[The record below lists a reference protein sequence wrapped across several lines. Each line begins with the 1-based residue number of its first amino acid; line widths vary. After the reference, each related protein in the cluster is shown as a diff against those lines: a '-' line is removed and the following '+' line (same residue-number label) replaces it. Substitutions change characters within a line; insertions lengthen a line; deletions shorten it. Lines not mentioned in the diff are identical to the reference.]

1 MFQRR
6 KARSASEQIRS
17 VVWPDRGFGRLLSYI
32 IQRVRRMPGSPTSI
46 AVGAAWGVAVSF
58 SPFIGLH
65 LFAGLALSYLTRG
78 NMLACLFGT
87 FVGNPWTFPLFFYL
101 DYALGTF
108 LLQLFG
114 STISLA
120 GVSFAEFIP
129 LFMAEPVALTGEVL
143 KQLIVGAVVLG
154 CIAWFAS
161 FGVVFWAVSGWRKHR
176 SARLAA
182 ARDRRRNPP
191 LNANTTVDD
200 KGVVAQ
206 RSGPNFGDSDS

>member
-32 IQRVRRMPGSPTSI
+32 VQRVRRMPGSPTSI

-65 LFAGLALSYLTRG
+65 LFVGLALSYLTRG

-87 FVGNPWTFPLFFYL
+87 IVGNPWTLPIFFYL

-114 STISLA
+114 SPTSLA
-120 GVSFAEFIP
+120 DTNLAEFIS
-129 LFMAEPVALTGEVL
+129 LFMAEPVALTGEVF
-143 KQLIVGAVVLG
+143 KQLVVGSLVLG
-154 CIAWFAS
+154 CVAWFAS
-161 FGVVFWAVSGWRKHR
+161 FGAVFWAVSGWRKHR
-176 SARLAA
+176 SIRLAA
-182 ARDRRRNPP
+182 ARDRRSNPP
-191 LNANTTVDD
+191 LNSHNTVDD
-200 KGVVAQ
+200 QGVAA
-206 RSGPNFGDSDS
+206 RRDGASFGEGD